1 MNHKTD
7 GLQPD
12 PWTRLS
18 AFTGARIALGRAGT
32 SLPTRAHLEF
42 QLAHARAKDA
52 VRLTLDVAALE
63 AKLLAAGLATLR
75 LETLAADRSDYLQHP
90 DHGRRLAAPSIER
103 LRSHTSGDGVDI
115 ALVVADGLSSVAIQR
130 HAPVFLK
137 ALLPLLSERKYTCS
151 SIMIVQQGRVAVA
164 DEVAEVMGCR
174 MAAILIGERPGLSS
188 PDSMGVYFTF
198 NPHVGCR
205 DAMRNCIS
213 NIHGNGLSYDQAAA
227 KLIYLVTEADRL
239 GRSGV
244 ELKDESSTDSPIQV
258 QENIFLLD

>member
-12 PWTRLS
+12 PWNGLS

-42 QLAHARAKDA
+42 QLAHARARDA
-52 VRLTLDVAALE
+52 VRLPLDVAALD
-63 AKLLAAGLATLR
+63 AGLQAAGLATLR
-75 LETLAADRSDYLQHP
+75 LETLAPDRSDYLQHP
-90 DHGRRLAAPSIER
+90 DRGRRLAAQSADRI
-103 LRSHTSGDGVDI
+103 RSHMPGEGVDI
-115 ALVVADGLSSVAIQR
+115 ALVVADGLSSIAIQR
-130 HAPVFLK
+130 HAPAFLE
-137 ALLPLLSERKYTCS
+137 AFLPLLSQRGYTCS
-151 SIMIVQQGRVAVA
+151 SIMIVRQGRVAVA

-213 NIHGNGLSYDQAAA
+213 NIHGNGLSYEQAAA

-239 GRSGV
+239 GLSGV
-244 ELKDESSTDSPIQV
+244 ELKDESPTNSPIQAP
-258 QENIFLLD
+258 ENNFLLD